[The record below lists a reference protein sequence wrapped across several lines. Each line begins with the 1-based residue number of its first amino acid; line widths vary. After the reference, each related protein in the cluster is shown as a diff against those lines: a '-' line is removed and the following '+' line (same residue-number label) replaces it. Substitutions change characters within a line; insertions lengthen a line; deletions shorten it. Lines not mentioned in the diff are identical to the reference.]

1 MICQSRSSQCDWYVW
16 LQVEGDGPFRRCQAS
31 PGEHVQVP
39 VRSVAWSQRR
49 WWRLRG
55 ERVKAE
61 NGWQVVNSCRTKRI
75 TPRPWSLSCLVIYF
89 SVHIPS
95 RANSLISDIYAPSIK
110 KVTGFGN
117 ESVQLWWI
125 TWSWRFISWIVQCLR
140 ALVWWRCLFCSLPGP
155 EARPPPAVAPAPWTS
170 APLLQTALQGAREWV
185 CGSHTIKN
193 IGMVEMSLMDFSF
206 FPNSTVWHW
215 FLIGWILCLIQDCLL
230 LT

>member
-1 MICQSRSSQCDWYVW
+1 MKPV
-16 LQVEGDGPFRRCQAS
+16 LFGDLLFCTHPFA
-31 PGEHVQVP
+31 GEFSDLRYLCTLYQESDGLWKWVC
-39 VRSVAWSQRR
+39 SVMMNY
-49 WWRLRG
+49 L
-55 ERVKAE
+55 ELK
-61 NGWQVVNSCRTKRI
+61 
-75 TPRPWSLSCLVIYF
+75 
-89 SVHIPS
+89 VH
-95 RANSLISDIYAPSIK
+95 
-110 KVTGFGN
+110 
-117 ESVQLWWI
+117 QLNC
-125 TWSWRFISWIVQCLR
+125 SQCLR

-185 CGSHTIKN
+185 WGSHTIKN